1 MPDRPAPDHPM
12 SDHPVFDLPPKAPP
26 EIVEA
31 REALAGQVIQAL
43 RQAGLPAF
51 RDGEPTATNRA
62 GAVVY
67 VDPDAE
73 TASAPVS
80 LNWRCDPAMLSAA
93 VDSLTSGDPDAPVV
107 RCPGIIGLHMQSA
120 LINILLSAGVLATPD
135 NDAMNPDHVLVFGT
149 LSDPTPTPR
158 PTPAQETP

>member
-1 MPDRPAPDHPM
+1 MPDHSM
-12 SDHPVFDLPPKAPP
+12 FDLPPKAPP
-26 EIVEA
+26 ETIEA

-43 RQAGLPAF
+43 RRAGLPAF
-51 RDGEPTATNRA
+51 RDGEPSATDRA
-62 GAVVY
+62 GAVIY

-80 LNWRCDPAMLSAA
+80 LSWRCDPAMLGAA

-107 RCPGIIGLHMQSA
+107 RYPGIIGLHMQGA

-135 NDAMNPDHVLVFGT
+135 NDTMNPDHVLVFGT
-149 LSDPTPTPR
+149 MPDPTPTPR